1 LEILASGEEFPQAG
15 AANWTGRV
23 ILAGMMLQGRVAL
36 EKPINLN
43 ALWTKPLVADFSNK
57 PQPVWPV

>member
-1 LEILASGEEFPQAG
+1 
-15 AANWTGRV
+15 
-23 ILAGMMLQGRVAL
+23 MMLQDQVAL
-36 EKPINLN
+36 EQPINSN